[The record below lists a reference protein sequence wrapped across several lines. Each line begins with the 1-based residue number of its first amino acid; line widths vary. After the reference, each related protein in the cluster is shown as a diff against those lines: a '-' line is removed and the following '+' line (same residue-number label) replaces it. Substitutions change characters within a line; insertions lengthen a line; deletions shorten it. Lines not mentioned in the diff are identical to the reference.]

1 MNLAG
6 TTFRAVSNSKN
17 GSLNSE
23 TEMRF
28 TSDEGL
34 VIGTYSGGTIVA
46 GQVLGKRLSES
57 TMEMLYHGATING
70 EVQAGRAQA
79 RFAKDA
85 DDQLRMYLDWHWLT
99 GDQSQGQSEWLLVSC
114 APVQLRPPVNKSLDL
129 SGGERFGTSLMR
141 SRG

>member
-28 TSDEGL
+28 TSDEDF
-34 VIGTYSGGTIVA
+34 VIGNYSGGTIVE
-46 GQVLGKRLSES
+46 GHVLGKRLSES

-85 DDQLRMYLDWHWLT
+85 NDQMRMYLEWQWLT
-99 GDQSQGQSEWLLVSC
+99 GDQSKGQSEWLCV
-114 APVQLRPPVNKSLDL
+114 
-129 SGGERFGTSLMR
+129 
-141 SRG
+141 